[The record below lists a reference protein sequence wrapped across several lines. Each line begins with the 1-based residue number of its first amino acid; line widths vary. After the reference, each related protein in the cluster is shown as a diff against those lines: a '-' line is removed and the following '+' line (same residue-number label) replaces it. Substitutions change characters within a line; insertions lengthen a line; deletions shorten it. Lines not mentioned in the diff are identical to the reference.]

1 MVYPYKFDFFIDRH
15 VKGNHQLDTFTV
27 RRNLMKKSTVIW
39 VGILFSFAFLII
51 ACAGTEV
58 TEKQVDD
65 TYKGKPVSDILVI
78 AVTGNEHNRRSYEKK
93 FVAHLKSAGVDAI
106 ASEGVMP
113 MPADLK
119 LKTEPILDAVNQY
132 ENDAVIITQLIGKE
146 SKNIRTRGPATRMG
160 FFYYSLDPGYSS
172 TSTTV
177 RLETNLY
184 DAKNGKL
191 IWSGKSKTLSSDE
204 TDQIMNE
211 VIKAVIN
218 DLKSNKL
225 IAPK

>member
-1 MVYPYKFDFFIDRH
+1 MNENS
-15 VKGNHQLDTFTV
+15 VK
-27 RRNLMKKSTVIW
+27 W
-39 VGILFSFAFLII
+39 VGYLLSFALLII
-51 ACAGTEV
+51 SCAGTEV
-58 TEKQVDD
+58 TQKQVDD
-65 TYKGKPVSDILVI
+65 AYKGKPVSDILVI

-106 ASEGVMP
+106 ASEEVMP

-119 LKTEPILDAVNQY
+119 LKTETIVDAVNQY

-146 SKNIRTRGPATRMG
+146 SKDIRTRGPATRMG

-184 DAKNGKL
+184 DAKTGKL
-191 IWSGKSKTLSSDE
+191 IWTGNSKTLSSDS

-211 VIKAVIN
+211 IIKTVIN
-218 DLKSNKL
+218 SLKIDKV

>member
-1 MVYPYKFDFFIDRH
+1 
-15 VKGNHQLDTFTV
+15 
-27 RRNLMKKSTVIW
+27 MKKNTGIW
-39 VGILFSFAFLII
+39 VGSLYSFAFLII
-51 ACAGTEV
+51 SCAGTEL
-58 TEKQVDD
+58 TQKQVDD
-65 TYKGKPVSDILVI
+65 AYNGKPVSDILVI

-106 ASEGVMP
+106 ASEEVIP

-119 LKTEPILDAVNQY
+119 LKTETILDAVNQY
-132 ENDAVIITQLIGKE
+132 KNDAVIITQLIDKE
-146 SKNIRTRGPATRMG
+146 VKDIHTRGPATRIG
-160 FFYYSLDPGYSS
+160 FFYYLRDPGYSS

-184 DAKNGKL
+184 DAKTGKL
-191 IWSGKSKTLSSDE
+191 IWSGNSKTLSNDS
-204 TDQIMNE
+204 TDQIMND

-218 DLKSNKL
+218 NLKTDKL

>member
-1 MVYPYKFDFFIDRH
+1 MNENS
-15 VKGNHQLDTFTV
+15 VK
-27 RRNLMKKSTVIW
+27 W
-39 VGILFSFAFLII
+39 VGYLLSFALLII
-51 ACAGTEV
+51 SCAGTEV
-58 TEKQVDD
+58 TQKQFDD
-65 TYKGKPVSDILVI
+65 AYKGKPVSDILVI

-106 ASEGVMP
+106 ASEEVMP

-132 ENDAVIITQLIGKE
+132 NNDAVIITQLIGKE
-146 SKNIRTRGPATRMG
+146 DKDIHTRGPATRMG

-184 DAKNGKL
+184 DAKTGKL
-191 IWSGKSKTLSSDE
+191 IWSGNSKTLSNDE

-211 VIKAVIN
+211 IIKTVIN
-218 DLKSNKL
+218 NLKIDKV